1 MMEKKDMEEGI
12 IPIKIDLA
20 KTGLVSCFKPYKV
33 LMLEHAWA
41 NLTKEE
47 PEGSGKL
54 WLKVNELLPEGETKS
69 RASVIFAANDFVDMN
84 LWSFNDV
91 TGKGGHHRD
100 YYPLISKD
108 KFWEQVA
115 ETVKQRINEN
125 AGERLL
131 MVLHPSER

>member
-41 NLTKEE
+41 NLTMEE

-84 LWSFNDV
+84 IWSFEDA
-91 TGKGGHHRD
+91 TGKGGHHRQ

-108 KFWEQVA
+108 KFWELIA

-125 AGERLL
+125 AGMRLL

>member
-1 MMEKKDMEEGI
+1 MEEKDMEEGI
-12 IPIKIDLA
+12 LPVKIDLS
-20 KTGLVSCFKPYKV
+20 KIGLESCFKPYKV

-41 NLTKEE
+41 NLTKGEA
-47 PEGSGKL
+47 EGSGKL

-69 RASVIFAANDFVDMN
+69 RASVIFAANDFVDMKI
-84 LWSFNDV
+84 WSYEDE
-91 TGKGGHHRD
+91 TGKGGHHRN

-125 AGERLL
+125 SGKRLL

>member
-41 NLTKEE
+41 NLTKEVR
-47 PEGSGKL
+47 EGSGKL

-84 LWSFNDV
+84 IWSFEDA
-91 TGKGGHHRD
+91 TGKGGHHRQ

-108 KFWEQVA
+108 KFWELVA
-115 ETVKQRINEN
+115 ETVKQRINES
-125 AGERLL
+125 AGGRLL